1 MAARI
6 EQYTNV
12 VVNTGVKN
20 YRDASINTG
29 TKALFDVSSAWA
41 GGAKNI
47 SAGAQIKS
55 LGYDDSIA
63 SFTKAH
69 NYSGGGMVFT
79 GVNGDMFTVP
89 DEAAPQPSD
98 THWLLTAWMKMSNRG
113 AGTAASGNNQTLSF
127 STTATSNDAAQSM
140 LTLLC
145 NPTTDAAPSGITV
158 FARGKNYSGLASA
171 LASIYDNALHQVA
184 FELQLSS
191 DGTQQ
196 QLKIYVDGVA
206 VYTSGYAAVATTV
219 PAAPTQKYIGTS
231 ASFPLAWAG
240 KFYRV
245 RKDDLTATTLTA
257 AQILAADS
265 SSIGSRFS

>member
-1 MAARI
+1 MTGRI

-20 YRDASINTG
+20 YRDVSINEG

-41 GGAKNI
+41 GGVKNI

-63 SFTKAH
+63 SFTKSH

-79 GVNGDMFTVP
+79 GVNGDMFTLP

-98 THWLLTAWMKMSNRG
+98 THWLLTVWLKMSNRG

-127 STTATSNDAAQSM
+127 STTALNDATNAM

-145 NPTTDAAPSGITV
+145 NPTTDADPSSISV
-158 FARGKNYSGLASA
+158 FARGKNYSGLVSA

-196 QLKIYVDGVA
+196 QLTVYIDGVA
-206 VYTSGYAAVATTV
+206 AYISGYSNVASTV
-219 PAAPTQKYIGTS
+219 PRAPTQKYIGTS
-231 ASFPLAWAG
+231 APFPLAWAG

-245 RKDDLTATTLTA
+245 RKDDLTETTLTA
-257 AQILAADS
+257 SQILAADAA
-265 SSIGSRFS
+265 SIGSRFS

>member
-12 VVNTGVKN
+12 VIDTRVKN
-20 YRDASINTG
+20 YRDVSINTG

-55 LGYDDSIA
+55 LSYEDSVA

-69 NYSGGGMVFT
+69 NYANGGMVFT
-79 GVNGDMFTVP
+79 GVNGDMFTLP
-89 DEAAPQPSD
+89 DAIAPQPSD
-98 THWLLTAWMKMSNRG
+98 THWLVTVWLKMSSRG
-113 AGTAASGNNQTLSF
+113 AGTVSSGNNQTLSF
-127 STTATSNDAAQSM
+127 STTTINDATKSM
-140 LTLLC
+140 LTLIC
-145 NPTTDAAPSGITV
+145 NPAAGAVPTSISV
-158 FARGKNYSGLASA
+158 HARGKNYSGLAST
-171 LASIYDNALHQVA
+171 LAPIYDNALHQVA

-196 QLKIYVDGVA
+196 QLTVYIDGIA
-206 VYTSGYAAVATTV
+206 AYTSSYAAVAATV
-219 PAAPTQKYIGTS
+219 PAAPVNKYIGTS

-240 KFYRV
+240 KLYRV

-265 SSIGSRFS
+265 SSIGNRFS

>member
-12 VVNTGVKN
+12 VVNTQVKN
-20 YRDASINTG
+20 YRDVSINTG
-29 TKALFDVSSAWA
+29 TKALFDVSSPWA

-55 LGYDDSIA
+55 LSYEDSVA

-69 NYSGGGMVFT
+69 NYANGGMVFT
-79 GVNGDMFTVP
+79 GVNGDMFTLP
-89 DEAAPQPSD
+89 EAIAPQPSD
-98 THWLLTAWMKMSNRG
+98 THWLVTVWMKMSNRG
-113 AGTAASGNNQTLSF
+113 AGTAASGNNQTLNF
-127 STTATSNDAAQSM
+127 STTALNDATQAM
-140 LTLLC
+140 LTLVC
-145 NPTTDAAPSGITV
+145 TPASGAAPTSISV

-196 QLKIYVDGVA
+196 QLTVYVDGVA

-240 KFYRV
+240 SFYRA
-245 RKDDLTATTLTA
+245 RKDDPTATTQTV

>member
-20 YRDASINTG
+20 YRDVSINTG
-29 TKALFDVSSAWA
+29 TKALFDVSSPWA

-69 NYSGGGMVFT
+69 NYANGGMVFT
-79 GVNGDMFTVP
+79 GVNGDMFTLP
-89 DEAAPQPSD
+89 DAIAPQPSD
-98 THWLLTAWMKMSNRG
+98 THWLVTVWMKMSNRG

-127 STTATSNDAAQSM
+127 STALINDATQSM

-145 NPTTDAAPSGITV
+145 NPSSGAAPTSISV
-158 FARGKNYSGLASA
+158 FARGKNYGGLASA

-196 QLKIYVDGVA
+196 QLKVYVDGVA
-206 VYTSGYAAVATTV
+206 VYMSGYAAVATTV

-240 KFYRV
+240 SFYRA

>member
-1 MAARI
+1 
-6 EQYTNV
+6 V

-20 YRDASINTG
+20 YRDVSINTG
-29 TKALFDVSSAWA
+29 TKALFDVSSPWA

-79 GVNGDMFTVP
+79 GVNGDMFTLP
-89 DEAAPQPSD
+89 DAIAPQPSD
-98 THWLLTAWMKMSNRG
+98 THWLVTVWMKMSNRG

-127 STTATSNDAAQSM
+127 STTTINVVEQSM

-145 NPTTDAAPSGITV
+145 NPTTDAAPSSISV

-196 QLKIYVDGVA
+196 QLTVYIDGVA
-206 VYTSGYAAVATTV
+206 AYTSGYSAVATTV
-219 PAAPTQKYIGTS
+219 PNAPTQKYIGVS
-231 ASFPLAWAG
+231 APFPLAWAG

-245 RKDDLTATTLTA
+245 RKDDMTATTQTV

>member
-20 YRDASINTG
+20 YRDVSINTG
-29 TKALFDVSSAWA
+29 TKALFDVSSPWA

-79 GVNGDMFTVP
+79 GVNGDMFTLP
-89 DEAAPQPSD
+89 DAIAPQPSD
-98 THWLLTAWMKMSNRG
+98 THWLVTVWLKMSNRG

-127 STTATSNDAAQSM
+127 STTTINDVYKSM
-140 LTLLC
+140 LTLIC
-145 NPTTDAAPSGITV
+145 NPATDAAPASISV
-158 FARGKNYSGLASA
+158 HARGKNYSGLASA

-196 QLKIYVDGVA
+196 QLKVYVDGVA

-231 ASFPLAWAG
+231 ASFPLSWAG
-240 KFYRV
+240 KFYRC
-245 RKDDLTATTLTA
+245 RKDDLTATTLTT

-265 SSIGSRFS
+265 SSIG

>member
-20 YRDASINTG
+20 YRDVSINTG
-29 TKALFDVSSAWA
+29 TKALFDVSSPWA

-55 LGYDDSIA
+55 LSYEDSIA

-69 NYSGGGMVFT
+69 DYVNGGMVFT
-79 GVNGDMFTVP
+79 GVNGDMFTLP
-89 DEAAPQPSD
+89 DDAAPQPSD
-98 THWLLTAWMKMSNRG
+98 THWLVTVWLKMSSRG
-113 AGTAASGNNQTLSF
+113 AGTVSSGNNQTLSF
-127 STTATSNDAAQSM
+127 STTTINDATKSM
-140 LTLLC
+140 LTLIC
-145 NPTTDAAPSGITV
+145 NPATDADPTSITV
-158 FARGKNYSGLASA
+158 HARGKNYSGLASA

-196 QLKIYVDGVA
+196 QLTVYVDGVA

-219 PAAPTQKYIGTS
+219 PDAPTQKYIG
-231 ASFPLAWAG
+231 ASSVFPLSWAG
-240 KFYRV
+240 KFYRC
-245 RKDDLTATTLTA
+245 RKDDLTATTLTT

-265 SSIGSRFS
+265 SSIGTRFS

>member
-12 VVNTGVKN
+12 VVNTQVKN
-20 YRDASINTG
+20 YRDVSINTG
-29 TKALFDVSSAWA
+29 TKALFDVSSPWA

-55 LGYDDSIA
+55 LSYEDSVA

-69 NYSGGGMVFT
+69 NYANGGMVFT
-79 GVNGDMFTVP
+79 GVNGDMFTLP
-89 DEAAPQPSD
+89 DAIAPQPSD
-98 THWLLTAWMKMSNRG
+98 THWLVTVWMKMSSRG
-113 AGTAASGNNQTLSF
+113 AGTVSSGNNQTLSF
-127 STTATSNDAAQSM
+127 STTTINDVSKSM
-140 LTLLC
+140 LTLIC
-145 NPTTDAAPSGITV
+145 NPATDAAPASISV
-158 FARGKNYSGLASA
+158 HARGKNYSGLASA

-196 QLKIYVDGVA
+196 QLTVYIDGVVA
-206 VYTSGYAAVATTV
+206 YASGYAAVATTV
-219 PAAPTQKYIGTS
+219 PEAPTQKYIGAS
-231 ASFPLAWAG
+231 AVFPLSWAG
-240 KFYRV
+240 SFYRV
-245 RKDDLTATTLTA
+245 RKDDMTATTQTV

>member
-12 VVNTGVKN
+12 VVNTQVKN
-20 YRDASINTG
+20 YRDVSINTG
-29 TKALFDVSSAWA
+29 TKALFDVSSPWA

-55 LGYDDSIA
+55 LSYEDSVA

-69 NYSGGGMVFT
+69 NYANGGMVFT
-79 GVNGDMFTVP
+79 GVNGDMFTLP
-89 DEAAPQPSD
+89 DAIAPQPSD
-98 THWLLTAWMKMSNRG
+98 THWLVTVWMKMSSRG
-113 AGTAASGNNQTLSF
+113 AGTVSSGNNQTLSF
-127 STTATSNDAAQSM
+127 STTTINDATKSM
-140 LTLLC
+140 LTLIC
-145 NPTTDAAPSGITV
+145 NPATDAAPTSITV
-158 FARGKNYSGLASA
+158 HARGKNYSGLASA

-196 QLKIYVDGVA
+196 QLTVYVDGVA

-219 PAAPTQKYIGTS
+219 PDAPTQKYIG
-231 ASFPLAWAG
+231 ASSVFPLSWAG
-240 KFYRV
+240 KFYRC
-245 RKDDLTATTLTA
+245 RKDDLTATTLTT

>member
-1 MAARI
+1 
-6 EQYTNV
+6 V

-20 YRDASINTG
+20 YRDVSINTG
-29 TKALFDVSSAWA
+29 TKALFDVSSPWA

-55 LGYDDSIA
+55 LSYEDSVA

-69 NYSGGGMVFT
+69 NYANGGMVFT
-79 GVNGDMFTVP
+79 GVNGDMFTLP
-89 DEAAPQPSD
+89 DAIAPQPSD
-98 THWLLTAWMKMSNRG
+98 THWLVTVWMKMSNRG

-127 STTATSNDAAQSM
+127 STALINDATQSM

-145 NPTTDAAPSGITV
+145 NPSSGAAPTSISV
-158 FARGKNYSGLASA
+158 FARGKNYGGLASA

-196 QLKIYVDGVA
+196 QLKVYVDGVA
-206 VYTSGYAAVATTV
+206 VYMSGYAAVATTV

-257 AQILAADS
+257 AQILAADFS
-265 SSIGSRFS
+265 SVGSRFS